1 MATLTTLLQQLDQE
15 QLLLQNRLV
24 QLLSLGTQVTVG
36 LQDKQVASDQYQSL
50 RMSDLTSRCYCK
62 VSSWIDCSENESGH
76 GIGRQALPGLSQ
88 VQAQCTCSDSS
99 FLQHWATAQQHLGS
113 GKEQLPH
120 KKDEEKEDLETT
132 RHGLMGTRSALQEN
146 WKRQFSTPEMAE
158 TLKRESFGDVTERR
172 QLREKLKCKDFR
184 WFLENVYPELH
195 VPEDRPGCFGM
206 LQNKGLQGLCFDY
219 NPPDENQIVGHQVIL
234 YTCHGL
240 GRNQFFEYT
249 SRKEIH
255 YNTHQPE
262 GCLAVEAGGE
272 SLVMDLCQDLVPE
285 NHYFLLR
292 SDGSLF
298 HEQSKECVQAEK
310 ESNDKFVPLLWD
322 CTLSSRQQWFFQ
334 EQML

>member
-1 MATLTTLLQQLDQE
+1 MGTPTLTVFQGSCVNSAGPETGSPGPRAPVLQQLDQE

-36 LQDKQVASDQYQSL
+36 MHILL
-50 RMSDLTSRCYCK
+50 
-62 VSSWIDCSENESGH
+62 DCSCLLHCEIAGQT

-99 FLQHWATAQQHLGS
+99 FLQHWATVQQHLGS

-132 RHGLMGTRSALQEN
+132 RRVAQSALQEN

-158 TLKRESFGDVTERR
+158 TLKRESFGDVTERQ

-219 NPPDENQIVGHQVIL
+219 NSPDENQIVGHQVIL

-240 GRNQFFEYT
+240 GQNQFFEYT
-249 SRKEIH
+249 SRKEIR
-255 YNTHQPE
+255 YNSHQPE

-272 SLVMDLCQDLVPE
+272 SLVMELCHDPDPE
-285 NHYFLLR
+285 NHYFLPCP
-292 SDGSLF
+292 DGSLF
-298 HEQSKECVQAEK
+298 HEQSKKCVQAEK
-310 ESNDKFVPLLWD
+310 ESNDKFVPLLRD